1 MESSKKVRKVY
12 NFPVALGWTRIAE
25 IREAIVDLH
34 VSSHFREIPRSIY
47 PFGPGVRALF
57 RFKNSYGAS
66 VVRSHHTYGGE
77 KGRFELGIFY
87 FEGEN
92 SGLST
97 TRLNPDGDVFGHLDP
112 PDVVKL
118 LLDILR
124 LEPCQDPGNAFVTP
138 PKIEKLAESINGYTG
153 SDFVEKFNSAF
164 GMEEKS
170 SQEES

>member
-34 VSSHFREIPRSIY
+34 VSYHFREIPRSIY
-47 PFGPGVRALF
+47 PHGPGARALF

-66 VVRSHHTYGGE
+66 VVRSHHTYGGD
-77 KGRFELGIFY
+77 KGRFELGIFC
-87 FEGEN
+87 FDGEN
-92 SGLST
+92 SGLAT

-124 LEPCQDPGNAFVTP
+124 LEPCQDPGNVFVTL
-138 PKIEKLAESINGYTG
+138 PKIEKDVDSLKEIAG
-153 SDFVEKFNSAF
+153 SDFVENFNSIF
-164 GMEEKS
+164 GREEKS
-170 SQEES
+170 SPEES